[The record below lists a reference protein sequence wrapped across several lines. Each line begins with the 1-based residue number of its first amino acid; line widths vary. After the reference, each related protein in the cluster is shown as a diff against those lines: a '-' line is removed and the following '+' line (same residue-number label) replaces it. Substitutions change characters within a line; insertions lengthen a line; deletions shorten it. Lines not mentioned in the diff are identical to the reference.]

1 MNGLI
6 DNWTIERIIDG
17 FDGSL
22 NNASPELQI
31 MISALVLWDEVC
43 YFDNGSAEW
52 WNYVVRNEEQLQFLN
67 MLSPIKGDEDGRIKD
82 KAKEQYSEY
91 KDKYT
96 GLVAKGALEYL
107 HLADEKNLCYI
118 PFNERADF
126 IRNNNLYRDFNR
138 YYTRMDVIESVD
150 EEVVK
155 YYDEIRKIIKKVDL
169 QTESNC
175 IFNYVKSRAGNVK
188 EVVDVI
194 KELREKKMVKDFKSW
209 MVRLET
215 MIDTGKDVGY
225 VMKEIKKYNDEL
237 KYVLN
242 NPYITLPLPIDL
254 EDIISI
260 DVPIRVK
267 RPIRAKMVFPVF
279 LFNEGKKQV
288 IQ

>member
-22 NNASPELQI
+22 NNASSELQI

-52 WNYVVRNEEQLQFLN
+52 WNYVVRNEEQLQFLK
-67 MLSPIKGDEDGRIKD
+67 MLSPIKGDEADRIMD
-82 KAKEQYSEY
+82 KAKEHYSEY

-96 GLVAKGALEYL
+96 GIVAKGALEYL

-118 PFNERADF
+118 PFNERANF
-126 IRNNNLYRDFNR
+126 IRSNNLYKGFNR

-150 EEVVK
+150 KEVVK
-155 YYDEIRKIIKKVDL
+155 YYDEIREIIKKVDL
-169 QTESNC
+169 RTESNC
-175 IFNYVKSRAGNVK
+175 IYNYVKSRAGNMK

-194 KELREKKMVKDFKSW
+194 KELRDKKMVKDFKSW
-209 MVRLET
+209 MIRLET
-215 MIDTGKDVGY
+215 MIDDGKEVEY
-225 VMKEIKKYNDEL
+225 VMNKIKKYDAEL
-237 KYVLN
+237 KNVLN
-242 NPYITLPLPIDL
+242 NPYITLPLPVSLNDV
-254 EDIISI
+254 ISI

-267 RPIRAKMVFPVF
+267 RPIRAKMVFPVC
-279 LFNEGKKQV
+279 LFNEGKKHV